1 MKKLSLILN
10 LVFAVVIAVGAYK
23 FIFAGATE
31 IADDGRTA
39 IMLEAG
45 ERDFVLGEM
54 RVFLETVQG
63 VVAAIAENDMAKVA
77 ELSTAVGMGSTGGET
92 AALIG
97 KLPLEFK
104 TLGLATHALFDD
116 LAQEATDMGD
126 PTVITASLGVLMEN
140 CASCHAGYRF
150 DVAGMGK

>member
-1 MKKLSLILN
+1 MKKLSLLLN
-10 LVFAVVIAVGAYK
+10 VVLLGVLAYGGYK
-23 FIFAGATE
+23 FIIEGSIE
-31 IADDGRTA
+31 QADDGRTA

-54 RVFLETVQG
+54 RLFLETVQG
-63 VVAAIAENDMAKVA
+63 VVAAIAEDDMAAVA
-77 ELSTAVGMGSTGGET
+77 SLSTAVGMASTGGES

-116 LAQEATDMGD
+116 LATEATDMGNAD
-126 PTVITASLGVLMEN
+126 IVTAELGVLMEN
-140 CASCHAGYRF
+140 CTSCHAGYRF
-150 DVAGMGK
+150 DVAGTGK